1 MTIVDMRLGLNEL
14 KKSHGKIS
22 THMNKLDDEIQENKR
37 ATANNTESID
47 ACLTLIEEMNKTI
60 KKLEAHVNKK
70 SPVNTLRR
78 WQDRRDTLM
87 HDAMKTVERGRT
99 KKKKKKKKKGKTK
112 HKN

>member
-47 ACLTLIEEMNKTI
+47 ACLTLIEEMN
-60 KKLEAHVNKK
+60 
-70 SPVNTLRR
+70 
-78 WQDRRDTLM
+78 
-87 HDAMKTVERGRT
+87 
-99 KKKKKKKKKGKTK
+99 
-112 HKN
+112 